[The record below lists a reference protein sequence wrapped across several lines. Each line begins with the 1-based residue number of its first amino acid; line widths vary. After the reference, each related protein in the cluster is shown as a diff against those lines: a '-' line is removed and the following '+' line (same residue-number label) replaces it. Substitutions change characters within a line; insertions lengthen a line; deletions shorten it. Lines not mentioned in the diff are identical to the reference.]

1 MYEGFSVDLQMERI
15 ITPDGIFDEGTHHC
29 IAISYEPDNDYI
41 KLRMND
47 ENLQDIS
54 LDAKYRC
61 YISTKSEKLL
71 CHGMV
76 EERYRSN
83 SGSILVFKIEDGFY
97 VIPEEKKPIKKT
109 VEI

>member
-1 MYEGFSVDLQMERI
+1 MYEGFPVNLQMERV
-15 ITPDGIFDEGTHHC
+15 ITPEGIFDEGTHHC
-29 IAISYEPDNDYI
+29 VVISYEDDDDFI
-41 KLRMND
+41 RLRMID

-61 YISTKSEKLL
+61 YIETKNEILL

-83 SGSILVFKIEDGFY
+83 NGSVLVFKIENGFY
-97 VIPEEKKPIKKT
+97 VIPEEKKPTRK